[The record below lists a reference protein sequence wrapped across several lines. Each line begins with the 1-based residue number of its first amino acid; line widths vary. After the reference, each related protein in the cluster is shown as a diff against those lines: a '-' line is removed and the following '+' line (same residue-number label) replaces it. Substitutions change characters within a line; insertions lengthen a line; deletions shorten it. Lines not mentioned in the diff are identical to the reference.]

1 MLKNLERLLD
11 LDVLFAANICFFCQ
25 PRSIHS
31 FSLHRIKCLIYPR
44 PVFQLHCVDI
54 VIVKCIF
61 MELKQLP
68 LVIET
73 YILYLLFFLLFKN
86 IAIMF
91 ISQHAGVQILGRFF
105 CAILVAPGAALD
117 SRMCQSTAIPVC
129 FPVGKFTIRS
139 NPCSLC
145 HEERRQNTAIFSN
158 QLLQNC
164 N

>member
-11 LDVLFAANICFFCQ
+11 LDILFAANICFFFQ

-31 FSLHRIKCLIYPR
+31 FSLHGIKSLIYLS
-44 PVFQLHCVDI
+44 PVLQLHCVDI
-54 VIVKCIF
+54 AIVKCIF
-61 MELKQLP
+61 MALKQL
-68 LVIET
+68 LWVIET
-73 YILYLLFFLLFKN
+73 YILYLLFFLLFKH

-91 ISQHAGVQILGRFF
+91 ISQHTGVQILGWVL
-105 CAILVAPGAALD
+105 CAIFVAPGAALD

-145 HEERRQNTAIFSN
+145 HEESRQNTAIFF
-158 QLLQNC
+158 
-164 N
+164 